1 MSELETSHARS
12 YVARLYYEQGLT
24 KLDIAARL
32 GISRFRVARLLDAAR
47 RDGTVRI
54 EIREPVEV
62 DVALGRLLEER
73 FGLALALVAAGAAD
87 DAPLPALAAGW
98 LPELLRPDDVVG
110 IAGGTTLQRLVH
122 GIGDEP
128 QLPAIPV
135 VQICGAA
142 PAAPAGSGAS
152 EIAWDLARRLGGAFH
167 PLPAPALLASPAA
180 RDAVLAREPVATTA
194 ALFGSVTV
202 ALVGIGAPGDGQPSA
217 LLDPAVLD
225 ERTLAALRDQGAVGD
240 LLVHP
245 FADDGSFVDAGLDE
259 RAVAIGL
266 DDLGRSRVVAVAG
279 GIGKERAVAAAL
291 RTGLLDVLVTDERCA
306 RAALERGGAPP
317 PGPGRPAAAWMDRHG
332 PGAPP

>member
-1 MSELETSHARS
+1 MAEIETSHARS

-73 FGLALALVAAGAAD
+73 FGLALALVAAG
-87 DAPLPALAAGW
+87 DASLPALAAGW

-110 IAGGTTLQRLVH
+110 VAWGSMLQRLVRA
-122 GIGDEP
+122 IGDEP

-142 PAAPAGSGAS
+142 PAEPAGSGAS

-167 PLPAPALLASPAA
+167 PLPAPALLTSAAA
-180 RDAVLAREPVATTA
+180 RDAVLGHEPVATTA
-194 ALFGSVTV
+194 ALFARVTV
-202 ALVGIGAPGDGQPSA
+202 ALVGIGALTGAGRSA
-217 LLDPAVLD
+217 LRAPGVLD
-225 ERTLAALRDQGAVGD
+225 ERELAALRAAGAVGD

-245 FADDGSFVDAGLDE
+245 FDDGGTFLDAGLAE

-266 DDLGRSRVVAVAG
+266 DDLGRTRVVAVAG
-279 GIGKERAVAAAL
+279 GPGKELAVAAAL

-306 RAALERGGAPP
+306 RTALER
-317 PGPGRPAAAWMDRHG
+317 
-332 PGAPP
+332 PGAGQP